1 MKDAL
6 ETHRLSRFESLIAPI
21 VVLTTLKAAGQL
33 GAEAKLAVE
42 SRRLARM
49 SIQGAYKLQV
59 PGRKVINR
67 KGPQLML
74 GPFY

>member
-1 MKDAL
+1 V
-6 ETHRLSRFESLIAPI
+6 ESLIAPI
-21 VVLTTLKAAGQL
+21 VVFRELNAAGQL
-33 GAEAKLAVE
+33 GAVVQPALD
-42 SRRLARM
+42 RRSVASM